1 MTDGPTNFQMSHID
15 IEFTDKVFSWIWWS
29 LPWTVNHGFRNILT
43 SIVYCNEWM
52 ISRDSLFQ
60 KETASSLI
68 INMDI
73 STWPKNVVFVALNR
87 LLFLNS
93 ESIDNSVF
101 FLF

>member
-1 MTDGPTNFQMSHID
+1 
-15 IEFTDKVFSWIWWS
+15 
-29 LPWTVNHGFRNILT
+29 
-43 SIVYCNEWM
+43 M

>member
-1 MTDGPTNFQMSHID
+1 
-15 IEFTDKVFSWIWWS
+15 
-29 LPWTVNHGFRNILT
+29 
-43 SIVYCNEWM
+43 M

-60 KETASSLI
+60 KETASPLI

-101 FLF
+101 FLFLELNGNEHGHQTP